1 MGEFLRMMKDI
12 FEEMDDD
19 KTGCISIDEFEKR
32 LDDERVI
39 AYFNALKLDVSDAR
53 TLFTLLDY
61 DQSGE
66 IAVDEFLA
74 GCHKLKGESR
84 SLDIA
89 IMQYEIRWLKEAFQ
103 GFSDGTWKQ
112 LESFE
117 ANLVKSVPKNV
128 EDATR
133 PPDLF

>member
-1 MGEFLRMMKDI
+1 MQDI

-19 KTGCISIDEFEKR
+19 NTGCISIDEFETK

-61 DQSGE
+61 DESGA
-66 IAVDEFLA
+66 IAIEEFVV

-89 IMQYEIRWLKEAFQ
+89 IIQYELKWLKKAFL
-103 GFSDGTWKQ
+103 GFADFVERSLKRVETSTG
-112 LESFE
+112 SPSAFE
-117 ANLVKSVPKNV
+117 DQSA
-128 EDATR
+128 
-133 PPDLF
+133 

>member
-1 MGEFLRMMKDI
+1 MG
-12 FEEMDDD
+12 

-66 IAVDEFLA
+66 VAIDEFLT

-89 IMQYEIRWLKEAFQ
+89 IMQYELRWLKEAFQ
-103 GFSDGTWKQ
+103 GFADFVEKALSKP
-112 LESFE
+112 S
-117 ANLVKSVPKNV
+117 V
-128 EDATR
+128 EDDT
-133 PPDLF
+133 PTHHIVP

>member
-1 MGEFLRMMKDI
+1 MKTI
-12 FEEMDDD
+12 FEEMDTDG
-19 KTGCISIDEFEKR
+19 TGCLTLQEFERR

-89 IMQYEIRWLKEAFQ
+89 IMQYEIRWLKEAFL
-103 GFSDGTWKQ
+103 GFAD
-112 LESFE
+112 F
-117 ANLVKSVPKNV
+117 V
-128 EDATR
+128 EKT
-133 PPDLF
+133 LITVE